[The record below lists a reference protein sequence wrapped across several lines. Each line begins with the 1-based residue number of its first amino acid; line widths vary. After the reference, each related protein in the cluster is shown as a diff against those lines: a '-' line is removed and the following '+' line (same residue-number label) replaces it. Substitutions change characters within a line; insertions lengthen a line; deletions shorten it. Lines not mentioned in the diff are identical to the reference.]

1 MEDKNITWWQFDGKS
16 LQVLPVNTTY
26 NNVKRDPLKLT
37 TYMIEELR
45 DAKEKAARNW
55 MEDTGRVIRLLEPKR
70 IRDNNGNQAQ
80 AMIKIEKGTQRNAV
94 AAQMFLLSDNRRRC
108 KNCKN
113 VQNHGPFAT
122 CCAFGPDTFG
132 RACSCCQYSGA
143 AAKCEFH
150 FSQRGYAFSKTEDA
164 EDAAEHSW
172 PTITAEMLEKASTR
186 ELELT
191 RTWINK
197 ELDDRLGL
205 SSAPP
210 SANKR
215 RRLQ

>member
-1 MEDKNITWWQFDGKS
+1 
-16 LQVLPVNTTY
+16 
-26 NNVKRDPLKLT
+26 
-37 TYMIEELR
+37 MIR
-45 DAKEKAARNW
+45 
-55 MEDTGRVIRLLEPKR
+55 
-70 IRDNNGNQAQ
+70 
-80 AMIKIEKGTQRNAV
+80 IEKGTQRNAV

-108 KNCKN
+108 KNCKSKPYTALYRPVLTSID

-150 FSQRGYAFSKTEDA
+150 YTQRGYAFSKTGMYYYCPLPAHTGLYRPILTRIALLEDA

-215 RRLQ
+215 RRIQ

>member
-1 MEDKNITWWQFDGKS
+1 MR
-16 LQVLPVNTTY
+16 V
-26 NNVKRDPLKLT
+26 PLLSK
-37 TYMIEELR
+37 
-45 DAKEKAARNW
+45 
-55 MEDTGRVIRLLEPKR
+55 GIRLFEDRYVLLLPCTGLYRPILTR
-70 IRDNNGNQAQ
+70 IA
-80 AMIKIEKGTQRNAV
+80 
-94 AAQMFLLSDNRRRC
+94 LL
-108 KNCKN
+108 
-113 VQNHGPFAT
+113 
-122 CCAFGPDTFG
+122 
-132 RACSCCQYSGA
+132 
-143 AAKCEFH
+143 
-150 FSQRGYAFSKTEDA
+150 EDA